1 LNPKEGKRANP
12 KHLFTSAEYFNA
24 AADELHQARIRKNGF
39 WLHVPRIVLA
49 SFATELYLKTL
60 LADLIGVIAKTHDPA
75 ELFRNLPR
83 PTREILKKRHKVL
96 SEEEYPIRPSLAV
109 SPDIT
114 DLEVVLDLSRN
125 TFVKYRYIY
134 DPLVEGRAGF
144 HLDVCIKCLREFILK
159 RHPDWRNG
167 SWR

>member
-1 LNPKEGKRANP
+1 M
-12 KHLFTSAEYFNA
+12 
-24 AADELHQARIRKNGF
+24 RKNGF

-60 LADLIGVIAKTHDPA
+60 LADLIGVIAETHDPA

-83 PTREILKKRHKVL
+83 PIRQALKKRHKIL
-96 SEEEYPIRPSLAV
+96 SEEEYPLRLPLAI
-109 SPDIT
+109 SPDIA

-134 DPLVEGRAGF
+134 DPLVKGPAGF
-144 HLDVCIKCLREFILK
+144 HLDVCIKCLRELILE
-159 RHPDWRNG
+159 RHPDWAVLALAT
-167 SWR
+167 